1 MIHGTDPSSMHVESA
16 FPFAGSEPSTSSES
30 HTGQALSILY
40 TPDNRRDL
48 EEPGLTRTRAEP
60 SLRAASTAGTGWVDE
75 EMCADHKELGRHRP
89 DMPDERVMVDRVG
102 MTLGGG
108 YRFDVGESLEDLNM
122 GGGSVLSLKVTGE
135 QSNGLSR
142 CRSC

>member
-1 MIHGTDPSSMHVESA
+1 VLITQ
-16 FPFAGSEPSTSSES
+16 
-30 HTGQALSILY
+30 GQ
-40 TPDNRRDL
+40 
-48 EEPGLTRTRAEP
+48 
-60 SLRAASTAGTGWVDE
+60 
-75 EMCADHKELGRHRP
+75 GRQRP
-89 DMPDERVMVDRVG
+89 DMPDERAMVDPVG

-108 YRFDVGESLEDLNM
+108 YRFGVGESLEDLNV